1 MLSKTSPSIR
11 YLKSTILNIL
21 LIVLLSSCAWTSPSP
36 TIININPST
45 QAAPVSTNTL
55 PASTI
60 IWPTMGW
67 LTSSPAEQGMDP
79 QKLADMLQAVQQKH
93 INLHSLL
100 VIRHGY
106 IVSEN
111 YFQTYDKDMIHEIY
125 SCTKSF
131 ISTLVGIAVDQGYIK
146 RLDQKVLDFFP
157 GQTFE
162 DQNALKNSITLDDML
177 TMTSGLGWN
186 ESDATITDL
195 YMSRNW
201 AKFVLDLPMADQ
213 PRMKFNYCTGCT
225 HVLSV
230 VLNNAI
236 GTDTRSFAL
245 KNLFEPLGIKDYFW
259 MVDKAGIANGGWGL
273 QLTSRDMAKLGYL
286 YLHEGVWEGK
296 KVVSQSWVKTAT
308 QKHVQTDGPLGY
320 GYQWWVYPSYG
331 AFTALGMEGQ
341 TIFVI
346 PSMDLIIVTTAKI
359 PDHQPIFDL
368 IDQYIVPSIQTS
380 N

>member
-1 MLSKTSPSIR
+1 
-11 YLKSTILNIL
+11 
-21 LIVLLSSCAWTSPSP
+21 
-36 TIININPST
+36 
-45 QAAPVSTNTL
+45 
-55 PASTI
+55 
-60 IWPTMGW
+60 MGW

-79 QKLADMLQAVQQKH
+79 QKIADMLQTVQQKH

-100 VIRHGY
+100 VIRHGF

-111 YFQTYDKDMIHEIY
+111 YFQTYDRERLHEIY

-162 DQNALKNSITLDDML
+162 GQNALKDSITLDDML

-186 ESDATITDL
+186 ESDETITDL
-195 YMSRNW
+195 YMSGNW
-201 AKFVLDLPMADQ
+201 AKFVLDLPMAD
-213 PRMKFNYCTGCT
+213 PPGMKFNYCTGCT

-230 VLNNAI
+230 VLNNAV

-286 YLHEGVWEGK
+286 FLHEGVWEGK
-296 KVVSQSWVKTAT
+296 QVVSQSWVKTAT
-308 QKHVQTDGPLGY
+308 QKHVPTDGPLGY

-346 PSMDLIIVTTAKI
+346 PSMDLIIVTTAEI
-359 PDHQPIFDL
+359 ADHQPIFDL
-368 IDQYIVPSIQTS
+368 IDQYIVPSIQPS